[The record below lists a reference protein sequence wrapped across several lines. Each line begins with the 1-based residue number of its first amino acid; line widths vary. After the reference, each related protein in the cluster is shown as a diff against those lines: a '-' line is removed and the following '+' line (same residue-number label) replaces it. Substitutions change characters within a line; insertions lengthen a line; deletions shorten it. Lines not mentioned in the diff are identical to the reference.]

1 VPRCAAAG
9 SVALIGGGLVLAYTD
24 RRLVPASLTGWTV
37 TNISGQL
44 VNMAVP
50 VTGFVLASR
59 RPENRIGWLFLV
71 AGLALGLS
79 GFSNQYAL
87 HALVAGRGSWPAGQV
102 FAWLSNWIWVIAVA
116 ALAFLFLLF
125 PTGRLRSRRWRR
137 AAWFA
142 GGAFALATV
151 CALIAASSEWA
162 HPFSLSGQ
170 GSPDGLIMGVSVMAA
185 ALISAALLVSV
196 VAVVVRFAKS
206 SGEERL
212 QLKWCAAAALLLVV
226 VFVASIWVNS
236 AAVNVLQSVA
246 FLCLWTAIATA
257 VLKYRLYEIDRIISR
272 TLAYAI
278 VTGLLVGL
286 YAGLVL
292 LANHVLSLHSTVAVA
307 AATLAAAA
315 LFSPVR
321 RRVQRVVDRRFNR
334 ARYDADTT
342 VALFAAH
349 LKDAVDLDS
358 VQDDL
363 ASVVQRALEPAHVS
377 VWISQRDWGWLLPPS
392 SSPVGAASPTQ
403 ALQDQRRAKP
413 PSRPLTKCGWS
424 KAFTRTPRRAY
435 STASE
440 RATSHPLGPWFAPLR
455 SDDHRDRGCSS
466 ASRTGAVSAASGI
479 QHPGRSIRRTRRRCL

>member
-1 VPRCAAAG
+1 MRARTARWVAGCAAAG
-9 SVALIGGGLVLAYTD
+9 SVALIGGGLALAYMD
-24 RRLVPASLTGWTV
+24 RHLVPASLADWTV
-37 TNISGQL
+37 SNVSGQV

-59 RPENRIGWLFLV
+59 RPENRIGWLFLM

-79 GFSNQYAL
+79 GFSNPYAL
-87 HALVAGRGSWPAGQV
+87 HALVADRGSLPAGPA
-102 FAWLSNWIWVIAVA
+102 FAWLSNWIWIIAVA
-116 ALAFLFLLF
+116 ALGFLFLLF
-125 PTGRLRSRRWRR
+125 PTGQLRSRRWRP

-142 GGAFALATV
+142 GGAFAIATV
-151 CALIAASSEWA
+151 STLITATRLWA
-162 HPFSLSGQ
+162 HPFTSSPGSL
-170 GSPDGLIMGVSVMAA
+170 DGLTALLEVMAGF
-185 ALISAALLVSV
+185 LISAGLLVSV
-196 VAVVVRFAKS
+196 VAVVIRFAKS

-212 QLKWCAAAALLLVV
+212 QLKWCAAAALVLAV
-226 VFVASIWVNS
+226 VFVASIWLNS
-236 AAVNVLQSVA
+236 AVVNVLQSVA

-292 LANHVLSLHSTVAVA
+292 LATHVLSFSSPVAVA

-315 LFSPVR
+315 LFSP

-334 ARYDADTT
+334 ARYDADRT
-342 VALFAAH
+342 VALFTAH

-377 VWISQRDWGWLLPPS
+377 VWISQRD
-392 SSPVGAASPTQ
+392 
-403 ALQDQRRAKP
+403 
-413 PSRPLTKCGWS
+413 
-424 KAFTRTPRRAY
+424 
-435 STASE
+435 
-440 RATSHPLGPWFAPLR
+440 
-455 SDDHRDRGCSS
+455 
-466 ASRTGAVSAASGI
+466 
-479 QHPGRSIRRTRRRCL
+479 

>member
-1 VPRCAAAG
+1 MRGRTPRCVAAG
-9 SVALIGGGLVLAYTD
+9 SVALLGGGLALAYVD
-24 RRLVPASLTGWTV
+24 RQLVPASLTGWTV
-37 TNISGQL
+37 SNISGQL

-87 HALVAGRGSWPAGQV
+87 HALVADRGSLPAGPV
-102 FAWLSNWIWVIAVA
+102 FAWLSNWIWIIAVA

-125 PTGRLRSRRWRR
+125 PTGRLCSRQWRP

-142 GGAFALATV
+142 GGAFALAMVSTLV
-151 CALIAASSEWA
+151 AASRLWT
-162 HPFSLSGQ
+162 HPFTSSLG
-170 GSPDGLIMGVSVMAA
+170 GLDGLTALLEVMAGF
-185 ALISAALLVSV
+185 LISAGLLVSV

-212 QLKWCAAAALLLVV
+212 QLKWCAAAALVLAL

-236 AAVNVLQSVA
+236 AVVNVLQSVA

-292 LANHVLSLHSTVAVA
+292 LATHVLSFSSPVAVA

-377 VWISQRDWGWLLPPS
+377 VWIGQRD
-392 SSPVGAASPTQ
+392 
-403 ALQDQRRAKP
+403 
-413 PSRPLTKCGWS
+413 
-424 KAFTRTPRRAY
+424 
-435 STASE
+435 
-440 RATSHPLGPWFAPLR
+440 
-455 SDDHRDRGCSS
+455 
-466 ASRTGAVSAASGI
+466 
-479 QHPGRSIRRTRRRCL
+479 

>member
-1 VPRCAAAG
+1 MPRCAAAG
-9 SVALIGGGLVLAYTD
+9 SVALIGGGLVLAYVD
-24 RRLVPASLTGWTV
+24 RHLVPASLTGWTV
-37 TNISGQL
+37 SNISGQV

-71 AGLALGLS
+71 AGLALGVS

-87 HALVAGRGSWPAGQV
+87 RALVADRGSWPAGQA
-102 FAWLSNWIWVIAVA
+102 FAWLSNWTWVIAVA

-125 PTGRLRSRRWRR
+125 PTGQLRSRRWRR

-142 GGAFALATV
+142 GGAFALAAV
-151 CALIAASSEWA
+151 GAVIAASSEWA
-162 HPFSLSGQ
+162 NPLALSGQ
-170 GSPDGLIMGVSVMAA
+170 GSPGGLTTLFFLTAA
-185 ALISAALLVSV
+185 FLISAGLLVSV
-196 VAVVVRFAKS
+196 SALVVRFAKS
-206 SGEERL
+206 AGEERL
-212 QLKWCAAAALLLVV
+212 QLKWCATAALLLVV

-236 AAVNVLQSVA
+236 AFVNVLQSVA

-278 VTGLLVGL
+278 VTGLLIGL

-292 LANHVLSLHSTVAVA
+292 LATRVLSFSSPVAVA

-334 ARYDADTT
+334 ARYDADMT

-349 LKDAVDLDS
+349 LKDAVTLDS

-377 VWISQRDWGWLLPPS
+377 LWISQRD
-392 SSPVGAASPTQ
+392 
-403 ALQDQRRAKP
+403 
-413 PSRPLTKCGWS
+413 
-424 KAFTRTPRRAY
+424 
-435 STASE
+435 
-440 RATSHPLGPWFAPLR
+440 
-455 SDDHRDRGCSS
+455 
-466 ASRTGAVSAASGI
+466 
-479 QHPGRSIRRTRRRCL
+479 

>member
-1 VPRCAAAG
+1 MRARTTPWVAGCAAAG
-9 SVALIGGGLVLAYTD
+9 SVALIGGGLALAYVD
-24 RRLVPASLTGWTV
+24 RHLVPASLADWTV
-37 TNISGQL
+37 SNVSGQL

-71 AGLALGLS
+71 AGLALGLT
-79 GFSNQYAL
+79 GFSDQYAL
-87 HALVAGRGSWPAGQV
+87 HALVADRGSLPAGEV
-102 FAWLSNWIWVIAVA
+102 FAWLSNWAWVIQTAM
-116 ALAFLFLLF
+116 LAFWCLLF
-125 PTGRLRSRRWRR
+125 PTGQLRSRRWRR
-137 AAWFA
+137 AAWFV
-142 GGAFALATV
+142 GGAFALTAV
-151 CALIAASSEWA
+151 CAVVAASSEWA
-162 HPFSLSGQ
+162 HPFTLSGQ
-170 GSPDGLIMGVSVMAA
+170 GSPAGLTTLFILMAA
-185 ALISAALLVSV
+185 FLISAGLLVSV
-196 VAVVVRFAKS
+196 VALVVRFAKS
-206 SGEERL
+206 SGEEWL

-236 AAVNVLQSVA
+236 AVVNVLQSVA

-292 LANHVLSLHSTVAVA
+292 LATHVLSFSSPVAVA

-334 ARYDADTT
+334 ARYDADMT

-358 VQDDL
+358 VRDDL

-377 VWISQRDWGWLLPPS
+377 VWISQRD
-392 SSPVGAASPTQ
+392 
-403 ALQDQRRAKP
+403 
-413 PSRPLTKCGWS
+413 
-424 KAFTRTPRRAY
+424 
-435 STASE
+435 
-440 RATSHPLGPWFAPLR
+440 
-455 SDDHRDRGCSS
+455 
-466 ASRTGAVSAASGI
+466 
-479 QHPGRSIRRTRRRCL
+479 